1 MKRFTTSH
9 LRQMLSTEE
18 HMLRSMMPTVSA
30 SDPTPL
36 NRRCDDV
43 PQVVAPLTVTL
54 ADAISH

>member
-9 LRQMLSTEE
+9 MRQMQTNEE
-18 HMLRSMMPTVSA
+18 QMMRSMMPTVSA

-36 NRRCDDV
+36 TRLRDDV
-43 PQVVAPLTVTL
+43 TRTIAPLTVTL

>member
-9 LRQMLSTEE
+9 LRQMLSTAE

-36 NRRCDDV
+36 TRRCDDV
-43 PQVVAPLTVTL
+43 TRTIAPLTVTL